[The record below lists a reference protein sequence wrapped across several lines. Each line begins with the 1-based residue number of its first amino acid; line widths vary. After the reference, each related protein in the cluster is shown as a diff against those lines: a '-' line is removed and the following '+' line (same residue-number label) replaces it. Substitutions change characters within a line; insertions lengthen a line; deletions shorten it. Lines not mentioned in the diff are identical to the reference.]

1 MRDEDLKAKGGEKE
15 VLGLEE
21 QHSGWGGG
29 AGVVR
34 GWSEEPPTKPGEKR

>member
-1 MRDEDLKAKGGEKE
+1 MKTSKLRVGRKE

-34 GWSEEPPTKPGEKR
+34 G